1 MKKNIKILTGGLVV
15 LCALLL
21 SYLGIINYLDYK
33 EKERIKNAIVK
44 IEYISPLEVEFNEEV
59 SLSDIITSINGVLI
73 SDFKI
78 DTSTLG
84 EQEINYKY
92 LNEEDIKVPIKV
104 NIKVVDKTPPVIWLN
119 DTYTVKVGFDKRLE
133 DAIMCGDNYDDNPLC
148 TVKGEYN
155 LNRIGNYN
163 LIYEAID
170 NSGNKTSKNFVLKV
184 LSKLPTSQGNASIPF
199 KSLYNEYKKD
209 NTKIGID
216 VSKWQGDIDYQK
228 VKDEGVEFVFI
239 KMGGQNGIKGDYY
252 LDPKFER
259 NLEGFKSVGI
269 PIGLYFYTYADSIL
283 EAEREALWIIDN
295 LKGEKIDLPIA
306 FDWENWSSY
315 NSFHISFNNLTKM
328 AGKFID
334 TLSKHGYSGMLYGS
348 KNYLEQIFLKN
359 NYTTWVAHYTEQ
371 TNYNG
376 KYMCWQRTNMAKISG
391 ITGNTVD
398 FDICY
403 IDNE

>member
-21 SYLGIINYLDYK
+21 SYLGIIKYLDYK